1 MVKKIGFEVNLAVGN
16 GNHVRRNV
24 SRYVTS
30 LRFDNR
36 QRRERSTARL
46 LGHPRTALEQ
56 PRVQVKHI
64 ARVGFAAGRTLEY
77 ERNLTICH
85 RVFGKIIKDNERV
98 HAVIHKPL
106 AHGGAGKWSQILV
119 GSRVRRR
126 RGDDGG
132 VRHRAFLLQHGEG
145 AGDVGVFLPDGD
157 VNTIKRSIIL

>member
-1 MVKKIGFEVNLAVGN
+1 MG
-16 GNHVRRNV
+16 
-24 SRYVTS
+24 
-30 LRFDNR
+30 FDNR
-36 QRRERSTARL
+36 QRGEGSTARL
-46 LGHPRTALEQ
+46 FGHARAALEQ
-56 PRVQVKHI
+56 TGVQIKYV
-64 ARVGFAAGRTLEY
+64 AGVGFAARRALEHK
-77 ERNLTICH
+77 RDLAI
-85 RVFGKIIKDNERV
+85 RDSVFGKIIKDNERV

-119 GSRVRRR
+119 GRRVRRR